1 MKMMPKRVI
10 ALLVILLVICVG
22 VVVFCLP
29 TGKGDIARLIPND
42 AVALARIQPQA
53 LHEMLPDLMA
63 ADAEAL
69 GISQTKPS
77 YAFLDKKL
85 TPFAVVPLQDE
96 DKFRSQLEAKGYQ
109 LSLLRNYD
117 YAKGEYSVLIDED
130 FALVA
135 FTTGTSVEEDLLDY
149 AKPADEPESVLVGEL
164 PDYPSPVSVSA
175 SGRLLFN
182 QYVTELLPFDKK
194 SLSALSGAVLTGS
207 LSRNDEELVAELSLK
222 GTDDASEQ
230 FVEELHKALRP
241 IEGNLLNDV
250 LSDSTQVALC
260 LNVQGDAVLQFLRK
274 IPACRLGLLALNMYV
289 EVNQLIQ
296 SIDGDVAIA
305 AKSIAIDEPRITLHA
320 ELDNTDFLHNDWNVG
335 GKSGFLSC
343 CALSP
348 TDFQLTLR
356 QTDVIKFGVKD
367 EHVLYITTEDASSSV
382 APIKK
387 TAMQVRDAR
396 LFLQF
401 DASILSALMDVKPLG
416 KITIKVK

>member
-1 MKMMPKRVI
+1 MMPKRVI

-109 LSLLRNYD
+109 LSILRNYD

-149 AKPADEPESVLVGEL
+149 AKPADEPESVLVEEL
-164 PDYPSPVSVSA
+164 PDDPSPVSVSA

-207 LSRNDEELVAELSLK
+207 LSRNDEGLVAELALK

-230 FVEELHKALRP
+230 FVEELHKVLRP
-241 IEGNLLNDV
+241 IEGNLLKKV
-250 LSDSTQVALC
+250 LSDSTQVVLC

-289 EVNQLIQ
+289 EANQMIK
-296 SIDGDVAIA
+296 SVDGDVAIV

-320 ELDNTDFLHNDWNVG
+320 ELNNTDFLHNDWNVG

-343 CALSP
+343 RALSP
-348 TDFQLTLR
+348 TDFQLTLNQMDMIR
-356 QTDVIKFGVKD
+356 FGVKD
-367 EHVLYITTEDASSSV
+367 DHVLYVTMGDDSPTVAASHILD
-382 APIKK
+382 PN
-387 TAMQVRDAR
+387 MQGER

-401 DASILSALMDVKPLG
+401 DAAILSALMDVKHLG
-416 KITIKVK
+416 KVTLKVK